1 VPHGEG
7 GMRGQARAQASRP
20 GIERREYRAR
30 GDGRERLGLLL
41 GEGGEG
47 KGEGH
52 QSSL

>member
-1 VPHGEG
+1 VRAEC
-7 GMRGQARAQASRP
+7 GQARAQASRL